1 MDAYKIIV
9 TPDAA
14 DDLRDLHDYIADRLH
29 APDTAL
35 AYIRMLRSEIGLL
48 SCLPQRNSCVKD
60 EPWRSR
66 GIRRLMVKNFIV
78 YYRVEDSARRIYV
91 LNIIYA
97 KRDQLRTLAQIKID

>member
-1 MDAYKIIV
+1 M
-9 TPDAA
+9 P
-14 DDLRDLHDYIADRLH
+14 
-29 APDTAL
+29 PDTAL

-48 SCLPQRNSCVKD
+48 SRLPQRHRCVND

-78 YYRVEDSARRIYV
+78 YYRVEDSIRRVYI

-97 KRDQLRTLAQIKID
+97 KRDQLHMLTQIKID